1 MAVYCTYIQL
11 YVLPVKEFL
20 VTSNIAID
28 ENLLEVAMALGN
40 HRSKKEAATAAL
52 QVYVE
57 RLTARSIS
65 VASATVNNDQK
76 TPHKRPGK
84 VD

>member
-1 MAVYCTYIQL
+1 M
-11 YVLPVKEFL
+11 L
-20 VTSNIAID
+20 VTSNIAVD

-57 RLTARSIS
+57 RLKGRSIS
-65 VASATVNNDQK
+65 VASATVNNDKK
-76 TPHKRPGK
+76 TPHKPSGR

>member
-1 MAVYCTYIQL
+1 M
-11 YVLPVKEFL
+11 
-20 VTSNIAID
+20 TSNIAID

-52 QVYVE
+52 KVYVE

-65 VASATVNNDQK
+65 VATATVKSGRRSVAANLA
-76 TPHKRPGK
+76 
-84 VD
+84 